1 MKTGFYEKIIT
12 NSVQKELDRNKHFL
26 KVIEPFEKE
35 DGSIFINRFFQ
46 SLIQKAFA
54 KINSGKEESAKPKLI
69 ELTNQLISLLSK
81 YTEQEHLLQEF
92 IEPPGNILKALF
104 DGGNF
109 SRIDIKDHVK
119 KVFPLTGFSESEL
132 FSGNKSGI
140 SLESELKKE
149 MLSSDEVCWLV
160 SFIKFEG
167 IRLFEQVFKQLE
179 IDKKN
184 VKVICTVYM
193 GATDIKAIDFL
204 SQFSNVEIKISYN
217 TQQERLHAKAYIFKR
232 ESGFHTGYIGSS
244 NLSRTALTNGLEWNL
259 KITEQEIP
267 HIIEKCIKTFETYW
281 NDNDFVLYNKDEH
294 REKLKAALQIQN
306 KVRDENSIDQ
316 FFDFTPFSFQQEI
329 LDQLEQCRQNGEHKN
344 LIVAATGT
352 GKTVIAAFDFKKYL
366 KVNPNA
372 RFLFVAHREEILKQ
386 SRYTFRHILRD
397 NNFGEL
403 WFSKNEPTQFN
414 QLFASINTLNNR
426 IDDLKLNA
434 DYFDYIVIDEVHHSS
449 AKSYL
454 KLLKHFTPKLL
465 IGLTATP
472 ERMDG
477 ADITDYFG
485 KSISAEIRLTEALN
499 KQLLCPFQYFALS
512 DNTDLSQ
519 ISWRR
524 GKYDTTALEKVFSE
538 DDRRVSDIL
547 RNCNKYLKDFNN
559 VCAIGFCVS
568 VKHAEFM
575 HEKFSS
581 KGMVSAYLTSTNTDE
596 RDNIIQKLRRK
607 EISYLFVVDIFNE
620 GIDIPEIDTL
630 LFLRPTE
637 SLTIFL
643 QQLGRGLRKHDDKSY
658 LTVLDFV
665 GQSNAEYSFEHKF
678 RAMVGKTHTRI
689 KDEIEN
695 DFPHLP
701 LGCSIV
707 LERQAKDIILKNVQR
722 HIKGGLQKIKKSIIR
737 FNQDYSVE
745 CTLKNFTNLTDTS
758 LKTIYD
764 TGWHWFELSSIAEG
778 IKTESNVFNK
788 KIAGAMSNAWLAC
801 ESNAYFSF
809 IIEWINAG
817 CNMIQ
822 SELSQQYL
830 LMFYFDIFNEEP
842 KVDSFEKLELKLKEL
857 LQADSIKNELV
868 EYFSIR
874 INQIETFEKNSSLGF
889 KSTLN
894 LHGRYTRNQILVGL
908 KAHKLNRKYPSYEG
922 VLNLPDIKTEA
933 LFVTLDKTEGRFSP
947 STMYHDYFVNSEIFH
962 WQSQNATMPESQKGL
977 SYINHQQIKKS
988 ILLFI
993 REKNTDEDKVTMGF
1007 IFCGQLIYLSHE
1019 GSKPMNII
1027 WKLKDTPPALLL
1039 NEGKK
1044 LAIG

>member
-1 MKTGFYEKIIT
+1 MKQGFYEKIIT
-12 NSVQKELDRNKHFL
+12 NSVQKELDEKKNYL
-26 KVIEPFEKE
+26 KVVESFNKD

-46 SLIQKAFA
+46 ALIQKAFA
-54 KINSGKEESAKPKLI
+54 KINSEKEESAKPKLI
-69 ELTNQLISLLSK
+69 ELTNQLISLLSN
-81 YTEQEHLLQEF
+81 YTGQDYFLEEL
-92 IEPPGNILKALF
+92 IEPNGNILKALF
-104 DGGNF
+104 DQGAF
-109 SRIDIKDHVK
+109 SRTDIKEHIK
-119 KVFPLTGFSESEL
+119 EVFPLTGLSESEL
-132 FSGNKSGI
+132 FTGNKSGI

-179 IDKKN
+179 LDGKK

-193 GATDIKAIDFL
+193 GATDLKAIDFL
-204 SQFSNVEIKISYN
+204 SQFSNVEIKISFN
-217 TQQERLHAKAYIFKR
+217 TQQERLHAKTYIFKR

-281 NDNDFVLYNKDEH
+281 NDNDFVLYNNYEH

-306 KVRDENSIDQ
+306 KGRDQDSIEQ

-329 LDQLEQCRQNGEHKN
+329 LDQLEQCRQSGEHKN

-352 GKTVIAAFDFKKYL
+352 GKTVMAAFDFKKYL
-366 KVNPNA
+366 KINPKA

-403 WFSKNEPTQFN
+403 WFSKNEPAQYN

-449 AKSYL
+449 AKSYQ
-454 KLLKHFTPKLL
+454 KLLSHFTPKLL

-477 ADITDYFG
+477 EDITHYFG

-499 KQLLCPFQYFALS
+499 RRLLCPFQYFALS

-519 ISWRR
+519 ITWSR
-524 GKYDTTALEKVFSE
+524 GKYDISALEKVFSE
-538 DDRRVSDIL
+538 DDRRVNDII
-547 RNCNKYLKDFNN
+547 RNCNKYLKDIKN
-559 VCAIGFCVS
+559 VSAIGFCVS
-568 VKHAEFM
+568 LKHAEFM
-575 HEKFSS
+575 HEKFTS
-581 KGMVSAYLTSTNTDE
+581 KGISSAYLTSSNSEE
-596 RDNIIQKLRRK
+596 RNSIIQRFRRK

-643 QQLGRGLRKHDDKSY
+643 QQLGRGLRIHENKSY

-665 GQSNAEYSFEHKF
+665 GQSKAEYSFEHKF
-678 RAMVGKTHTRI
+678 RAMIGKTHTRI
-689 KDEIEN
+689 KEEIEN

-707 LERQAKDIILKNVQR
+707 LEKQAKEIILKNVHR
-722 HIKGGLQKIKKSIIR
+722 HIRGGVKKIKDAIIR
-737 FNQDYSVE
+737 FKQDYSVE
-745 CTLKNFTNLTDTS
+745 CNLTNFLNLTEFK
-758 LKTIYD
+758 LKTIFD
-764 TGWHWFELSSIAEG
+764 TGWQWYELVSMVGGGNIQANTSH
-778 IKTESNVFNK
+778 K
-788 KIAGAMSNAWLAC
+788 KIVSAMSNAWLAC
-801 ESNAYFSF
+801 ESNAYFNF
-809 IIEWINAG
+809 IIVWINAG
-817 CNMIQ
+817 CLMAE
-822 SELSQQYL
+822 SELAKKYL
-830 LMFYFDIFNEEP
+830 LMFYFDIFNDEP
-842 KVDSFEKLELKLKEL
+842 KLNRYEDLQFKLKDTIKDERLKKEL
-857 LQADSIKNELV
+857 I
-868 EYFSIR
+868 EYFLIR
-874 INQIETFEKNSSLGF
+874 INQVETIEKDINLGF

-894 LHGRYTRNQILVGL
+894 LHGRFTRNQILVGL
-908 KAHKLNRKYPSYEG
+908 NAHSLNRKYPSREG
-922 VLNLPDIKTEA
+922 ILNLPDIRTEA

-947 STMYHDYFVNSEIFH
+947 STMYHDYFINSELFH
-962 WQSQNATMPESQKGL
+962 WQSQNATTPESVKGQ
-977 SYINHQQIKKS
+977 SYINQQKNKKS

-993 REKNTDEDKVTMGF
+993 REKNSDEQGITMGF
-1007 IFCGQLIYLSHE
+1007 IFCGQLTYVSHE
-1019 GSKPMNII
+1019 GSRPMNII

-1044 LAIG
+1044 LAVG

>member
-1 MKTGFYEKIIT
+1 MKQGFYEKIIT
-12 NSVQKELDRNKHFL
+12 DSVQKELDKNQHFL

-35 DGSIFINRFFQ
+35 DGSVFINRFFQ

-54 KINSGKEESAKPKLI
+54 KINSEKEESAKPKLI
-69 ELTNQLISLLSK
+69 ELTNQLISLLSN
-81 YTEQEHLLQEF
+81 YTGQDYLLEEL
-92 IEPPGNILKALF
+92 IEPNGNILKALF
-104 DGGNF
+104 DQGNF
-109 SRIDIKDHVK
+109 SRADIKEHIK
-119 KVFPLTGFSESEL
+119 EVFPLTGLSESEL
-132 FSGNKSGI
+132 FTGNKSGI

-160 SFIKFEG
+160 SFVKFEG
-167 IRLFEQVFKQLE
+167 IRLFEQVLKQLE
-179 IDKKN
+179 VDGKK

-193 GATDIKAIDFL
+193 GATDLKAIDFL
-204 SQFSNVEIKISYN
+204 SQFTNVEIKISFN
-217 TQQERLHAKAYIFKR
+217 TQQERLHAKTYIFKR

-281 NDNDFVLYNKDEH
+281 NDNDFVLYKKEEH

-306 KVRDENSIDQ
+306 KGKDEDSIDQ

-329 LDQLEQCRQNGEHKN
+329 LDQLEKCRQNGENKN

-352 GKTVIAAFDFKKYL
+352 GKTVMAAFDFKKYL
-366 KVNPNA
+366 KINPTA

-397 NNFGEL
+397 NNFGQL
-403 WFSKNEPTQFN
+403 WFSKNEPTLYN

-449 AKSYL
+449 AKSYQN
-454 KLLKHFTPKLL
+454 LLRYFTPKLL

-477 ADITDYFG
+477 ADISHYFG

-499 KQLLCPFQYFALS
+499 RRLLCPFQYFALS

-524 GKYDTTALEKVFSE
+524 GKYDITALEKVFSE
-538 DDRRVSDIL
+538 DDRRVNDII
-547 RNCNKYLKDFNN
+547 RNCNKYLKDINN
-559 VCAIGFCVS
+559 VSAIGFCVS
-568 VKHAEFM
+568 LKHAEFM

-581 KGMVSAYLTSTNTDE
+581 KGLSSAYLTSANTDE
-596 RDNIIQKLRRK
+596 RNVIIHRFRRK
-607 EISYLFVVDIFNE
+607 EINYLFVVDIFNE

-643 QQLGRGLRKHDDKSY
+643 QQLGRGLRIHEDKSY

-707 LERQAKDIILKNVQR
+707 LERQAKDIILKNLQR
-722 HIKGGLQKIKKSIIR
+722 HIRGGVQKIKDAIIR
-737 FNQDYSVE
+737 FKQDYSVE
-745 CTLKNFTNLTDTS
+745 CTLTNFISLTEIKLKSIFDTD
-758 LKTIYD
+758 LLWY
-764 TGWHWFELSSIAEG
+764 ELILIVDGSNI
-778 IKTESNVFNK
+778 ESYVSNK
-788 KIAGAMSNAWLAC
+788 KLAGAMSNAWLAC

-809 IIEWINAG
+809 ILEWIKAG
-817 CNMIQ
+817 CNITQ
-822 SELSQQYL
+822 SEMAQQYL
-830 LMFYFDIFNEEP
+830 LMFYFDIFNDEP
-842 KVDSFEKLELKLKEL
+842 KVDRYEDLQLKLKEL
-857 LQADSIKNELV
+857 LKTDSTKKELV

-874 INQIETFEKNSSLGF
+874 LNEIKAIEKDIDLGF

-894 LHGRYTRNQILVGL
+894 LHGRFTRNQILVGL
-908 KAHKLNRKYPSYEG
+908 KAHKLNRRYPSREG
-922 VLNLPDIKTEA
+922 VLNLLDIKIEA

-962 WQSQNATMPESQKGL
+962 WQSQNATTPESSKGQ
-977 SYINHQQIKKS
+977 SYVNHQHIKKS
-988 ILLFI
+988 IILFI
-993 REKNTDEDKVTMGF
+993 REKNTDEDGVTMGF
-1007 IFCGQLIYLSHE
+1007 VFCGKLNYVSHE
-1019 GSKPMNII
+1019 GSRPMNII
-1027 WKLKDTPPALLL
+1027 WKLENTPPALLL

-1044 LAIG
+1044 LAVG

>member
-1 MKTGFYEKIIT
+1 MKQGFYEKIIT
-12 NSVQKELDRNKHFL
+12 DSVQKELDKNQQFL

-35 DGSIFINRFFQ
+35 DGSVFINRFFQ

-54 KINSGKEESAKPKLI
+54 KINSEKEESAKPKLI
-69 ELTNQLISLLSK
+69 ELTNQLISLLSN
-81 YTEQEHLLQEF
+81 YTGQEHLLQEL
-92 IEPPGNILKALF
+92 IEPQGNILKALF
-104 DGGNF
+104 DEGNF
-109 SRIDIKDHVK
+109 SRTDIKEHIK
-119 KVFPLTGFSESEL
+119 EVFPLTGLSESEL
-132 FSGNKSGI
+132 FTGNKSGI

-179 IDKKN
+179 LDGKK

-193 GATDIKAIDFL
+193 GATDLKAIDFL
-204 SQFSNVEIKISYN
+204 SQFSNVEIKISFN
-217 TQQERLHAKAYIFKR
+217 TQQERLHAKTYIFKR

-306 KVRDENSIDQ
+306 KGKDEDTIEQ

-329 LDQLEQCRQNGEHKN
+329 LDQLEKCRQNGEYKN

-352 GKTVIAAFDFKKYL
+352 GKTVMAAFDFKKFL
-366 KVNPNA
+366 KTNPTA

-403 WFSKNEPTQFN
+403 WFSRNEPTQYN

-449 AKSYL
+449 ANSYQKIL
-454 KLLKHFTPKLL
+454 NHFTPKLL

-477 ADITDYFG
+477 ADITHYFG

-499 KQLLCPFQYFALS
+499 RRLLCPFQYFALS
-512 DNTDLSQ
+512 DDTDLSQ

-524 GKYDTTALEKVFSE
+524 GKYDISALEKVFSE
-538 DDRRVSDIL
+538 DDRRVNDIL
-547 RNCNKYLKDFNN
+547 RNCNKYLKDIKN

-581 KGMVSAYLTSTNTDE
+581 KGMSSAYLTSANTEE
-596 RDNIIQKLRRK
+596 RNTIIQKFRRK
-607 EISYLFVVDIFNE
+607 EINYLFVVDIFNE

-643 QQLGRGLRKHDDKSY
+643 QQLGRGLRIHEDKSY

-678 RAMVGKTHTRI
+678 RAMVGKTHTKI

-722 HIKGGLQKIKKSIIR
+722 HIRGGVQKIKQAILR
-737 FNQDYSVE
+737 FKQDYTVE
-745 CTLKNFTNLTDTS
+745 CTLSNFIRLTDLN
-758 LKTIYD
+758 LKSIYD
-764 TGWHWFELSSIAEG
+764 TDWLWYELNSMVDGNNI
-778 IKTESNVFNK
+778 ESNASNK

-801 ESNAYFSF
+801 ESNAYFNF

-817 CNMIQ
+817 CHMTQ
-822 SELSQQYL
+822 SELAQQYL

-842 KVDSFEKLELKLKEL
+842 KVDRYEDLELKLKEFL
-857 LQADSIKNELV
+857 SADSLKKELV

-874 INQIETFEKNSSLGF
+874 INQIEAIEKEINFGF
-889 KSTLN
+889 KSTLK
-894 LHGRYTRNQILVGL
+894 LHGRFTRNQILVGL
-908 KAHKLNRKYPSYEG
+908 KANTLNRKYPSREG

-962 WQSQNATMPESQKGL
+962 WQSQNATTPESSKGQ
-977 SYINHQQIKKS
+977 SYINHQEIKKS

-993 REKNTDEDKVTMGF
+993 REKNTDEDGITMGF
-1007 IFCGQLIYLSHE
+1007 VFCGHLNYVSHE
-1019 GSKPMNII
+1019 GTRPMNII
-1027 WKLKDTPPALLL
+1027 WRLKDTPPALLL

-1044 LAIG
+1044 LAVG